1 MVLLELVEGEAEF
14 LVLFLGGFLEFVAGA
29 VEEGRFWVGLFLVEG
44 VEDVYRDGEVVGGE

>member
-29 VEEGRFWVGLFLVEG
+29 VEEG
-44 VEDVYRDGEVVGGE
+44 